1 MQNIEVFG
9 KGRVISASFTRPN
22 DTTAY
27 ASGDVICNSTSAP
40 VVLTFPRATVT
51 QGPKFSIIAQAILV
65 DSANQATKLASPELW
80 LFDTAPTA
88 DNDNAVFTPTDA
100 ELANLLGVIV
110 FDTAFVG
117 DATAGAGGN
126 AIFRVP
132 SLSIPVFTKAEDNAI
147 YGVLVARNAYVPV
160 AQESFTIKLG
170 ILD

>member
-51 QGPKFSIIAQAILV
+51 QGPKFSIIAQAMLV
-65 DSANQATKLASPELW
+65 DSANQATKLDSELW
-80 LFDTAPTA
+80 LFDTAPA
-88 DNDNAVFTPTDA
+88 IDNDNAAFTPTDA
-100 ELANLLGVIV
+100 ECANLIGIIP
-110 FDTAFVG
+110 FNTFYVG

-126 AIFRVP
+126 VVFREAN
-132 SLSIPVFTKAEDNAI
+132 LTIPVETKASDNAI
-147 YGVLVARNAYVPV
+147 YGVLVARSNYTPV

>member
-51 QGPKFSIIAQAILV
+51 QGPRFSIIAQVIMV
-65 DSANQATKLASPELW
+65 DSANQTTKLESELW

-100 ELANLLGVIV
+100 ECANLIGVV
-110 FDTAFVG
+110 PLNTFFVG

-126 AIFRVP
+126 VVFRETN
-132 SLSIPVFTKAEDNAI
+132 LTIPVFTKAEDNAI
-147 YGVLVARNAYVPV
+147 YGVLVARSSYTPV
-160 AQESFTIKLG
+160 TQESFTIKLG